1 MLSPSVAHGLSLV
14 HVQTLELSA
23 QWINYN
29 PSKRLRPSAARLR
42 PSDQSTLNLKTL
54 TIRMDVPGLN
64 HSSYRQHIFQPSF
77 PILNYLNPE
86 TVRFAHT
93 ALFLSPAQQQ
103 RRSRVVL
110 ENRHFQPR
118 HRPPPQ
124 PQLPGFRPESHRMN
138 RNEAWLIRT
147 SWTRMRTLVLDH
159 VDLTTGEM
167 ERDTTVDE
175 SEDVSIMLDVV
186 GSPLKPGRA
195 ATREWTL
202 KIDISKFE
210 RGPPIRLYAWEDDDE
225 DDEDDEVQAGD
236 APSVGEVTL
245 KEMRK
250 VEKRL
255 RVRDVGLLEGRNMR
269 VVVVVPTEERKT
281 EFEGWLDAP
290 GWATHRD
297 LVTVEVAS

>member
-14 HVQTLELSA
+14 HVQTLDLSA

-64 HSSYRQHIFQPSF
+64 HSTYRQPIFQPSF

-86 TVRFAHT
+86 TVRFAHK
-93 ALFLSPAQQQ
+93 ALFLSPPQQQ
-103 RRSRVVL
+103 RRPRVVL

-147 SWTRMRTLVLDH
+147 SWTRMRTLILDH

-202 KIDISKFE
+202 RIDISKFE
-210 RGPPIRLYAWEDDDE
+210 RGRPTRLYAWEDD
-225 DDEDDEVQAGD
+225 EVQADD
-236 APSVGEVTL
+236 APPVGDVTL

-255 RVRDVGLLEGRNMR
+255 RVRDIGLLEGRNMR

-281 EFEGWLDAP
+281 EFEGRLEKPA
-290 GWATHRD
+290 WATHRD
-297 LVTVEVAS
+297 LVTVEVAT